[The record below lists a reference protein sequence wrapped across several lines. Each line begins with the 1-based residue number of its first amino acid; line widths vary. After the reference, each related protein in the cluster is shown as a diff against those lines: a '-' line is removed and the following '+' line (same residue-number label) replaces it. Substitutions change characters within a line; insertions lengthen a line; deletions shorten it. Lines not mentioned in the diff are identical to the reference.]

1 MNVTQIRYWCDRIT
15 RRRFLVIVPSTVF
28 FFTLSLFVG
37 SDHVKPLFDHGI
49 NYNNSDGVVNLGP
62 QPKLCGALKS
72 ASGFLL
78 ISGLIQDLPESR
90 SFGFL
95 QTSDAEDGLFFD
107 FDQIPRVGLPLDDG
121 TVSYTVIDT
130 SLKSYPVRD
139 AMKFAILLSADGTLS
154 YFEDRD
160 LVRVS
165 LNNPIPKCENVRFGI
180 GNESAA
186 YSGRIAV
193 SVSSGL
199 DINSANKL
207 LEQYRSQFTSTTIR
221 LYQWSKNAFIFSL
234 IILTLGN
241 PFKKRD
247 PLKPTT
253 ESVSN

>member
-1 MNVTQIRYWCDRIT
+1 
-15 RRRFLVIVPSTVF
+15 VF